1 MTDMLVELIQNFI
14 SGSES
19 TLNSIFNSM
28 LNLVFFIERELM
40 YIPQGSILPQA
51 KIDFNAIY
59 EVVFNFA
66 TYLLVIV
73 FIAKAI
79 KTYFMMRE
87 GDNEQNPVQLVI
99 GMLKAVIVMICF
111 KEIYTIGVGIVEE
124 FLNSI
129 LSVMPLQNTNLAD
142 ALSSNIQGGIFTAVA
157 CLVLLICWLLLIC
170 QFIMKGIE
178 LLVMRIGIP
187 FASIGLL
194 NSDGGVF
201 PDYIRSFLMTA
212 FTLVI
217 QLSLLNVSI
226 ITLLTNKLIYGI
238 AIAIVAVNTPM
249 IMSKYM
255 IKPSA
260 SPVHAIGNTARSMR
274 ALIPR
279 GRH

>member
-1 MTDMLVELIQNFI
+1 LTDMLVELIQNFI

-40 YIPQGSILPQA
+40 YIPQGAILAQA
-51 KIDFNAIY
+51 KVDFNAIY
-59 EVVFNFA
+59 QVVFNFA

-99 GMLKAVIVMICF
+99 GMLKAVIIMICF

-129 LSVMPLQNTNLAD
+129 LSVMPLKNTNLAE
-142 ALSSNIQGGIFTAVA
+142 ALSNNIQGGIFTAVA

-212 FTLVI
+212 FTIVI
-217 QLSLLNVSI
+217 QLALLNVSI
-226 ITLLTNKLIYGI
+226 LTLLTNKLIYGI

-255 IKPSA
+255 VKPSA

-274 ALIPR
+274 ALMPR